1 MNPRAIYNAGMNSLG
16 TTNLFPKNGNSS
28 EKDHRRMARQN
39 DSTREIAQEISTRCE
54 HNPQGTFRIGTF
66 GFIELEDTWG
76 DETTILNTARVSTS
90 NKRLHSPSEM
100 SEKDLSLLYHLF
112 SEQHGTPFETV
123 LFRYRFIAP
132 IFVLRQWVKHR
143 ISTWNEFSMRYR
155 KPISAFY
162 IPSGNALQ
170 VDGFPVLS
178 EKQVHRYTALLEEL
192 QDFYEEEYDQAC
204 QNIEEARKKGV
215 IPENEGGRDPYRAR
229 ARELL
234 RGAVPVAAYSD
245 VYWTVNLRS
254 LLNFFS
260 LRTKETAQYEIREYA
275 LAAYT
280 LFGRKFPI
288 IREMIEKAE
297 ERKQ

>member
-1 MNPRAIYNAGMNSLG
+1 
-16 TTNLFPKNGNSS
+16 
-28 EKDHRRMARQN
+28 MARQN
-39 DSTREIAQEISTRCE
+39 DSTREIAQEINTRCE
-54 HNPQGTFRIGTF
+54 QNPSGTFRIGTF

-90 NKRLHSPSEM
+90 NKRLNHPGDL
-100 SEKDLSLLYHLF
+100 SEKDLDLLQHLF
-112 SEQHGTPFETV
+112 REQHGTPFETV

-162 IPSGNALQ
+162 IPEGKALS
-170 VDGFPVLS
+170 VDRYQVLS
-178 EKQVHRYTALLEEL
+178 DDQIERYIKLLDGL
-192 QDFYEEEYDQAC
+192 QDFYEEEYERAC
-204 QNIEEARKKGV
+204 QRIEEARQQGLLPEKK
-215 IPENEGGRDPYRAR
+215 EGGRDPYRAR

-275 LAAYT
+275 FAAYT
-280 LFGRKFPI
+280 LFGRRFPV
-288 IREMIEKAE
+288 IRTMIEETGLFEKE
-297 ERKQ
+297 KE